1 MKTIFAKSAPDW
13 TTLLEHTKQV
23 VMATK
28 KIAQYAGYD
37 ECIAANGAILHDLGK
52 AHNFFQDRLLGK
64 ANKKRIFRH
73 EISSLFFLSIFPTE
87 QWHKLIEMVIGH
99 HKSVRNDGSGL
110 GLLDLEETEDYIDF
124 HLGKWEE
131 WSRYIIPILNEFDI
145 SDGNIPTREQAIRN
159 LNFTIN
165 YCEKVSRERDFSP
178 WRGILM
184 GGDHFASAQ
193 LSETE
198 KKMKNLFKNANLN
211 FYNRQSPMYPLSQ
224 IDTKSDKKH
233 TLVVAPTGAG
243 KTDFLLR
250 RCKGRV
256 FYTLPFQASIN
267 AMYKRLGHE
276 LEKENPDI
284 DLRVLHSSSQII
296 KRKEDD
302 DTSLQGLF
310 GSSVTVLTPHQL
322 ATIVFGLK
330 GFETVLIDT
339 KDCDIILDEVHTY
352 SGISQSLVI
361 KLIEIL
367 KMNNCRIHVG
377 TATMPSVLYNKI
389 REILDNENVLEVAL
403 PKIKLEEFNRHII
416 HKIDSFDS
424 IWNIVDSAIEKKY
437 KILIVLNKV
446 KTAQLVFTQIK
457 ERYPNINSLLLHSR
471 FKRGDRNEKERSLIG
486 VNEEGESLEYFNT
499 GHDACIVVSTQV
511 VEVSLDISFDVM
523 FTQAAPLDA
532 LIQRFGRINRK
543 RTKET
548 IGKYKDIYVIA
559 PPDNEKDAK
568 PYDMK
573 IINRSYEVLNHN
585 NLLSESDLQEKIDSV
600 FTELNML
607 SIEEHSIFKSD
618 GSITIDKLT
627 HSKESVLMKL
637 LEIDSV
643 VCITESDIS
652 KYREGSLTER
662 MMLEIPASYYSV
674 KDLDQLENGNKPFII
689 PDLAYDSEFG
699 LEMQKIKTE
708 KLNVKHFFL

>member
-1 MKTIFAKSAPDW
+1 MKTIYAKSAPDW

-28 KIAQYAGYD
+28 CFSQYAGYD
-37 ECIAANGAILHDLGK
+37 EYIAANGAILHDLGK
-52 AHNFFQDRLLGK
+52 AHDFFQNRLLGK
-64 ANKKRIFRH
+64 ANKGRIFRH
-73 EISSLFFLSIFPTE
+73 EIASLFFLSIFPEE
-87 QWHKLIEMVIGH
+87 QWDKLIEMVIGH
-99 HKSVRNDGSGL
+99 HKSVRNDVAGL
-110 GLLDLEETEDYIDF
+110 GLLDLEETDDYVDF
-124 HLGKWEE
+124 HLGNWEE
-131 WSRYIIPILNEFDI
+131 WSKYIIPILNEFNL
-145 SDGNIPTREQAIRN
+145 SDCNIPTREQAISN
-159 LNFTIN
+159 LNYSIN
-165 YCEKVSRERDFSP
+165 YCEKVSRERGFSP

-193 LSETE
+193 LNETE
-198 KKMKNLFKNANLN
+198 VKIKKLFKNANLN
-211 FYNRQSPMYPLSQ
+211 FYNRQNPLYPLSQ
-224 IDTKSDKKH
+224 IDTKNERKH

-267 AMYKRLGHE
+267 AMYKRLGHD
-276 LEKENPDI
+276 LETENPDI
-284 DLRVLHSSSQII
+284 DIRVLHSSSQII
-296 KRKEDD
+296 KRKEED

-310 GSSVTVLTPHQL
+310 GSSVTILTPHQL
-322 ATIVFGLK
+322 ATIAFGQK
-330 GFETVLIDT
+330 GFETVLLDT
-339 KDCDIILDEVHTY
+339 HGCDIILDEVHTY
-352 SGISQSLVI
+352 SGISQSLVT

-367 KMNNCRIHVG
+367 KMNNCRLHIG
-377 TATMPSVLYNKI
+377 TATMPSLLYNKI
-389 REILDNENVLEVAL
+389 KDILGNDEVLEIAL
-403 PKIKLEEFNRHII
+403 PKDKLEGFNRHII
-416 HKIDSFDS
+416 HKIDSFDL
-424 IWNIVDSAIEKKY
+424 IWSKIDSAIEKKN

-446 KTAQLVFTQIK
+446 KTAQSIYAQIK

-471 FKRGDRNEKERSLIG
+471 FKRVDRNDKERNLIG
-486 VNEEGESLEYFNT
+486 LNEEGESLGCFNT
-499 GHDACIVVSTQV
+499 GEDACIVVSTQV

-548 IGKYKDIYVIA
+548 IGKYKDIFVIA
-559 PPDNEKDAK
+559 PPDNEKDAR

-585 NLLSESDLQEKIDSV
+585 NLLRESDLQEKIDSV

-627 HSKESVLMKL
+627 HSKESILMKL

-652 KYREGSLTER
+652 KYLEGSLNEQ

-674 KDLDQLENGNKPFII
+674 KDLEQLDKGNKPFII

-699 LEMQKIKTE
+699 LELQKIKTE